1 MFSSASRL
9 LAKRT
14 TLSAASSQ
22 QPLRRFL
29 STTSARMAL
38 TQDQINIVKSTAP
51 ILKEHGQTITTYFY
65 RSMLGAHPELKNTFS
80 LRNQQTGAQQK
91 ALAGAVLAYA
101 TYIDDLPKL
110 HAAVERIAHKHAALF
125 IEPAQYDIVGEHL
138 MKAIG
143 AVLGEGL
150 TPEIADAWGL
160 AYKQLADV
168 FINREAE
175 LYKAPGENV
184 PMGWRKFRIAKRV
197 EETPTVLSYYLEPVD
212 GPTPLPKYLPGQY
225 VSLQVPVPQ
234 IEGLLQSRQFSLSEA
249 PSADGKYYHVSIKR
263 EFTTPNA
270 PLDDIATGKITGLVS
285 NILHDKYFE
294 GDVVELSRPQG
305 DFFVNVADASKADTP
320 MVLLSA
326 GVGVTPLRSIL
337 DTVLESAESQMKNRP
352 ISWIQA
358 SRDKTNAVFGKHIQ
372 DVAGAHGNVK
382 TNLFLDSV
390 TEADVKGRD
399 YNFAQELDIK
409 VLDADKDLF
418 INDKSAEYYICGPV
432 DWMLGVRKALETMG
446 VSRDRMNLELFGTGT
461 VPEES

>member
-1 MFSSASRL
+1 
-9 LAKRT
+9 
-14 TLSAASSQ
+14 
-22 QPLRRFL
+22 
-29 STTSARMAL
+29 MAL
-38 TQDQINIVKSTAP
+38 TQAQIDIVKSTAP
-51 ILKEHGQTITTYFY
+51 VLKEHGQTITTYFY
-65 RSMLGAHPELKNTFS
+65 RSMLGAHPELKNVFS

-125 IEPAQYDIVGEHL
+125 IKPEQYAIVGEHL

-150 TPEIADAWGL
+150 TPEIADAWGV
-160 AYKQLADV
+160 AYQQLADV

-175 LYKAPGENV
+175 LYKVPGENV
-184 PMGWRKFRIAKRV
+184 PMGWRKFRISKRV
-197 EETPTVLSYYLEPVD
+197 EETPTVLSYFLEPVD
-212 GPTPLPKYLPGQY
+212 GLTPLPKYLPGQY
-225 VSLQVPVPQ
+225 ISLQVPVPQ

-249 PSADGKYYHVSIKR
+249 PTPDGKYYRISVKR

-270 PLDDIATGKITGLVS
+270 SLEDIASGKITGLIS
-285 NILHDKYFE
+285 NLLHDKYNE
-294 GDVVELSRPQG
+294 GDIVELSRPQG
-305 DFFVNVADASKADTP
+305 DFFVEVADASKAEVP

-337 DTVLESAESQMKNRP
+337 DTVLESSESQMKTRP

-372 DVAGAHGNVK
+372 EITGAHDNVK
-382 TNLFLDSV
+382 AKIFLDKVS
-390 TEADVKGRD
+390 EADVKGRD
-399 YNFAQELDIK
+399 YDFAQELDLK
-409 VLDADKDLF
+409 VLDAEKDLF
-418 INDKSAEYYICGPV
+418 VNNKAAEYYICGPV
-432 DWMLGVRKALETMG
+432 EWMLGVRKALEEMG
-446 VSRDRMNLELFGTGT
+446 VARERMNLELFGTGT

>member
-1 MFSSASRL
+1 
-9 LAKRT
+9 
-14 TLSAASSQ
+14 
-22 QPLRRFL
+22 
-29 STTSARMAL
+29 MAL

-51 ILKEHGQTITTYFY
+51 ILKEHD
-65 RSMLGAHPELKNTFS
+65 RRPA
-80 LRNQQTGAQQK
+80 K

-125 IEPAQYDIVGEHL
+125 IEPAQVD
-138 MKAIG
+138 
-143 AVLGEGL
+143 
-150 TPEIADAWGL
+150 PEIADAWGL

-184 PMGWRKFRIAKRV
+184 PMGWRKFKIAKRV

-225 VSLQVPVPQ
+225 VSLQVPR
-234 IEGLLQSRQFSLSEA
+234 S
-249 PSADGKYYHVSIKR
+249 PSADGKYYHVSVKR

-294 GDVVELSRPQG
+294 GDVVELSAPRATSSSTSPTRP
-305 DFFVNVADASKADTP
+305 
-320 MVLLSA
+320 
-326 GVGVTPLRSIL
+326 
-337 DTVLESAESQMKNRP
+337 RP
-352 ISWIQA
+352 IPPWFSSPPAWIQA